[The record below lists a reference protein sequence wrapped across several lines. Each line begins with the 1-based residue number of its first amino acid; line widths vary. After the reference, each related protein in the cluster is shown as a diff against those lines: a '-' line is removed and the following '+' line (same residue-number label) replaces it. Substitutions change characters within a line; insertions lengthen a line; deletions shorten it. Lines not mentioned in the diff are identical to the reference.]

1 MEIKIDTLDGGQKV
15 ATLNGKTYTLLRAYK
30 KGRWDEWLFLALAG
44 KTPLQATDLEEH
56 WKVIRSGD
64 VYLAFSERHFA
75 YYLLVGGENADA
87 PPGWP
92 KFKSEP
98 EYYCFVGLTTE
109 AARKQAALALEEYR
123 PNLDIEKVNL
133 RTILDECGGPDA
145 ILMPV

>member
-1 MEIKIDTLDGGQKV
+1 MEIKIDTVDGGKV
-15 ATLNGKTYTLLRAYK
+15 ATINGKTYTLLRAYK
-30 KGRWDEWLFLALAG
+30 DGRWGPWLFLALAG

-75 YYLLVGGENADA
+75 YYLLAGGEKAEA

-109 AARKQAALALEEYR
+109 AARRQARLALEEHR
-123 PNLDIEKVNL
+123 PGLELEKVAL
-133 RTILDECGGPDA
+133 HTVPDECGGPDA
-145 ILMPV
+145 ILMPI